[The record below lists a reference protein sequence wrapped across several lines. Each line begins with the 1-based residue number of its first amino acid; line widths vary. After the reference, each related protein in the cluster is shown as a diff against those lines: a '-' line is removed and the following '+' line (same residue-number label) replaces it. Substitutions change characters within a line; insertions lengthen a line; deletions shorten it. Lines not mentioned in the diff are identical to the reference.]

1 LEAIK
6 RRRNGFIKYSPL
18 YTSVWRADFSASANG
33 INYTPKNFGSL
44 FNAQLP
50 CGGGGE
56 ILNAPDLS
64 RVCRAALEMLTPL
77 IEN

>member
-6 RRRNGFIKYSPL
+6 RLRNSFIKYSPL

-33 INYTPKNFGSL
+33 INYTPQKLGSL
-44 FNAQLP
+44 FHAQLP

-56 ILNAPDLS
+56 ILNVPDLS
-64 RVCRAALEMLTPL
+64 KSVALEMLTPL